1 MDVGVI
7 FNIVPRL
14 LPTLMLGLVAMV
26 GLILLKKSFS
36 DVITGTIKTMAGV
49 LVLFAAVDVLV
60 GVIGI
65 IGELF
70 GMVFVYEGQAA
81 AGDWVAFLAEYGVEI
96 VLVMVFGFLVN
107 LVLARVTKWK
117 YVFLTGH
124 IMFWNAFLV
133 VAGLADSGVLKGVA
147 LVIIG
152 SLVHGFLSTLFPALI
167 APFVFNLTGK
177 KDFTIGH
184 TTTILAVI
192 GALLGKWFG
201 DPSKST
207 EDLDVPQGYSF
218 IKSMTVSTSLIMFL
232 LFLVMG
238 FIVGLPNAAAAFTG
252 GVVWLWF
259 LWIIL
264 QAVLFG
270 AGLVILLTGVRM
282 MLGEIVPAFNGIAK
296 KIVPDGIPA
305 LDCPMVFPYGQNALM
320 IGFPIAMIASLITL
334 VIFNLFGY
342 PYLLLPLVVAAFFD
356 VGPAAVL
363 ANATGGRR
371 GVIIASI
378 VGGILLI
385 VFQAISLP
393 FVYNTAAG
401 FLNAFGG
408 NDFSIIAIVVGG
420 LTRLVT
426 GVFGL

>member
-1 MDVGVI
+1 MDVSVI
-7 FNIVPRL
+7 FSIVPRL
-14 LPTLMLGLVAMV
+14 LPVLMLGFVALV

-36 DVITGTIKTMAGV
+36 DTITGTIKTMAGA
-49 LVLFAAVDVLV
+49 LILFTAVDVLSA
-60 GVIGI
+60 VITPI
-65 IGELF
+65 SQLF
-70 GMVFVYEGQAA
+70 GLVLTLESSAVAA
-81 AGDWVAFLAEYGVEI
+81 DWVAFLATFGVEV

-124 IMFWNAFLV
+124 IMFWNAFMV
-133 VAGLADSGVLKGVA
+133 VAALADGGKISGVTLI
-147 LVIIG
+147 IIG

-167 APFVFNLTGK
+167 APFVFKLTGK

-207 EDLDVPQGYSF
+207 EDLDVPEGLSF
-218 IKSMTVSTSLIMFL
+218 IKSMTVSTSLIML
-232 LFLVMG
+232 LIYLVMG
-238 FIVGLPNAAAAFTG
+238 FIVGVPAAAATFTG

-259 LWIIL
+259 LWIIM
-264 QAVLFG
+264 QSILFG
-270 AGLVILLTGVRM
+270 AGLVILLTGVRL

-296 KIVPDGIPA
+296 KIVPNAIPA

-334 VIFNLFGY
+334 VIFGLAGY

-371 GVIIASI
+371 GVIIASV
-378 VGGILLI
+378 VGGVLLI
-385 VFQAISLP
+385 VLQALSLP
-393 FVYNTAAG
+393 FIMNSAAG
-401 FLNAFGG
+401 FVNAFGG
-408 NDFSIIAIVVGG
+408 NDFSVIAIVVGG
-420 LTRLVT
+420 ITRLIT
-426 GVFGL
+426 GLFG